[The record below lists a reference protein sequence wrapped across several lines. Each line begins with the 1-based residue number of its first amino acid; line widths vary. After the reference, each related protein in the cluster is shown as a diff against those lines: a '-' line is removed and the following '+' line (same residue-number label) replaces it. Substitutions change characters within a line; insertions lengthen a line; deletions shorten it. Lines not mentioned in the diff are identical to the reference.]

1 MGVLPGHLADDLQRP
16 RTPSGPH
23 EGELG
28 WALGRGPIAA
38 RWPGKGGLPQLF
50 PASPPAVGRP
60 ALSSIQEGNET
71 GNPEQSQSLLPALN
85 SS

>member
-28 WALGRGPIAA
+28 WALGPGAHSSQVA
-38 RWPGKGGLPQLF
+38 RERWTAPVVPGFSASCGETSSEQHPGGQ
-50 PASPPAVGRP
+50 
-60 ALSSIQEGNET
+60 
-71 GNPEQSQSLLPALN
+71 
-85 SS
+85 